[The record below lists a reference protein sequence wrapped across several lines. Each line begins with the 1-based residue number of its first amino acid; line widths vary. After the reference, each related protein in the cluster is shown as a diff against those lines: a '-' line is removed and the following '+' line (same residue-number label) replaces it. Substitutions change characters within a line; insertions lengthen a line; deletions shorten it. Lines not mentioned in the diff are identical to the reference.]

1 MLVVHDDMKLILIIL
16 FVLLFKGDEET
27 TLPPPLVAPI
37 AIRPMGSAGL
47 GIVNNKRKLFASAET
62 SSNST
67 CGPPQKSPK
76 VEISPVS
83 TPTNSSGCHEGFGHK
98 RMCIPP
104 PPAPPTPASKR
115 RISRKL
121 AFDEDK
127 TSPVSGTIIR
137 GADDFTQVS
146 GFIGGWWA
154 ALDRSLVIA

>member
-1 MLVVHDDMKLILIIL
+1 M
-16 FVLLFKGDEET
+16 
-27 TLPPPLVAPI
+27 PPPLVAPI
-37 AIRPMGSAGL
+37 AIRPMGSAGGL
-47 GIVNNKRKLFASAET
+47 GIVNNKRKLFVS
-62 SSNST
+62 SSNS

-76 VEISPVS
+76 IEISPVS
-83 TPTNSSGCHEGFGHK
+83 TPTNSSGCHEGFGK

-137 GADDFTQVS
+137 ELAEGEEIPVIKTGENMPKTFEVTFSCIPSIIQVT
-146 GFIGGWWA
+146 
-154 ALDRSLVIA
+154 LTLSLMSSK